1 MLAHLGQ
8 FRRYVTN
15 PIAQASSPPTLAKN
29 ARVGH
34 PLWKRCTW
42 IVVKGGPPAKA
53 GPASSRANCMI
64 PKINDRISLSE
75 PEHDERDMLDD
86 FELAHIDLLPLP
98 V

>member
-1 MLAHLGQ
+1 M
-8 FRRYVTN
+8 
-15 PIAQASSPPTLAKN
+15 
-29 ARVGH
+29 
-34 PLWKRCTW
+34 
-42 IVVKGGPPAKA
+42 VKGGPPAKA
-53 GPASSRANCMI
+53 GPAYSRANCMI